1 MTAFEAKLQRFE
13 CFADECEV
21 LAKRA
26 IDVGKRELYVRLG
39 AHYRELAADMRT
51 VIATIDVAA

>member
-1 MTAFEAKLQRFE
+1 MTAFHAKLERFE
-13 CFADECEV
+13 CLADECEV

-39 AHYRELAADMRT
+39 ARYRELAVNMRT
-51 VIATIDVAA
+51 VIANIDLAA

>member
-13 CFADECEV
+13 CLADECDL

-26 IDVGKRELYVRLG
+26 VEVGRLG
-39 AHYRELAADMRT
+39 VRYRELAAAMRT